1 MVSVFSIQ
9 FRSFDL
15 TAIVDTLAML
25 IGIVALSSRNRL
37 YLFFV
42 SSGVDVDR
50 IGGFRHSSKPRISFF
65 VSYLF
70 SCCTY
75 GTVVHV
81 M

>member
-37 YLFFV
+37 YLFLV
-42 SSGVDVDR
+42 SSGVGVDR
-50 IGGFRHSSKPRISFF
+50 IGGFRHSSKPLISFF

-75 GTVVHV
+75 GTVVYV